1 MINIGEFTPFII
13 LLILASLVIFGV
25 RWFSRRKIA
34 KRGFWMLG
42 GYGVILL
49 ISVIIYYFIPVSAE
63 EMEGIQHPDDWEIFS
78 SVISGAVSVASIEEY
93 LVEEW
98 EFEYEEN
105 TLRIASQGENNY
117 DSRIAVERT
126 ENEIIEAAFYR
137 TPLYFEG
144 REVENDSRPVYL
156 QMTSDRLELIFP
168 ESTEEISFASFS
180 KEFPMK
186 QFNDTEMGPLGY
198 AFGFGIKWSEQLIYL
213 QIPED
218 LDISTEPGVQ
228 LQYIPD

>member
-1 MINIGEFTPFII
+1 MNIGDFIPFII
-13 LLILASLVIFGV
+13 LLVLSVLVILGV

-34 KRGFWMLG
+34 KKGYWMLG
-42 GYGVILL
+42 GYGIILL
-49 ISVIIYYFIPVSAE
+49 ISVIIYYFIPVSTE
-63 EMEGIQHPDDWEIFS
+63 ETAGIQHPDHWDTFS
-78 SVISGAVSVASIEEY
+78 SVISGADSVASIEEY

-98 EFEYEEN
+98 EFDYEED

-126 ENEIIEAAFYR
+126 ENETIEAAFYR
-137 TPLYFEG
+137 TPLYFQG
-144 REVENDSRPVYL
+144 REVEIDSRPVYL

-180 KEFPMK
+180 KEFPMQ
-186 QFNDTEMGPLGY
+186 QFKDKEMGPFGY

-218 LDISTEPGVQ
+218 MEISTGPEVHVEY
-228 LQYIPD
+228 LN